1 MSTST
6 AGKQTLG
13 RADLLRWSA
22 RLAAKQPATLVMAL
36 VAPLLVV
43 GIELIKPWPLKVLV
57 DNGISGKPLSG
68 TAEQIVEVL
77 PGAGSQDGLIAWCAA
92 ATIVVFLLWW
102 VAVTFAAVS
111 AVALSQRMT
120 YGLASEVYDHLQQ
133 MSPSERGR
141 RRTGDL
147 LRRVVGDTSSLATI
161 VVAALIPALTAVL
174 GLVATLLVMW
184 RLNLPMTLLTLIVV
198 PLLALTIWVFA
209 ERMERTGYQLG
220 TSYGD
225 LYTTV
230 EERLSTVPTIQ
241 AFARESEADQAVWRA
256 GDVMLAAT
264 LSATRAQ
271 VDFNNSRRFGSGDR
285 DRRRAAG
292 GRVAGYVGQCIGGN
306 TAGIHFVRGGA
317 LCPAGCADVFVGS
330 CLAGDRGCPT
340 GT

>member
-1 MSTST
+1 
-6 AGKQTLG
+6 
-13 RADLLRWSA
+13 
-22 RLAAKQPATLVMAL
+22 
-36 VAPLLVV
+36 
-43 GIELIKPWPLKVLV
+43 
-57 DNGISGKPLSG
+57 
-68 TAEQIVEVL
+68 
-77 PGAGSQDGLIAWCAA
+77 
-92 ATIVVFLLWW
+92 
-102 VAVTFAAVS
+102 
-111 AVALSQRMT
+111 
-120 YGLASEVYDHLQQ
+120 

-256 GDVMLAAT
+256 GESTLAAT

-271 VDFNNSRRFGSGDR
+271 VDFKIAVGS
-285 DRRRAAG
+285 AA
-292 GRVAGYVGQCIGGN
+292 AIG
-306 TAGIHFVRGGA
+306 TAGVLLVGGWQA
-317 LCPAGCADVFVGS
+317 MSGSVSVGTLLVFI
-330 CLAGDRGCPT
+330 
-340 GT
+340 